1 MTVWGYFF
9 LCFAGFWNADCRQIG
24 RLCLKSLKSL
34 RKSMEITDKNP
45 IDKIGKKGYN
55 IRKSGKA
62 DGIMQTGCRTNGYA
76 TPCETAFSARA
87 CRYAV
92 YGISDTAVA
101 VSVFAVPVRGSRSG
115 CSRSD
120 CTCDCRRRDSCT
132 CTCFDCTNL
141 QGTKPIYRTEQALRH
156 AVTVCGGQRAAFR
169 TGSCPLFWFF
179 AVGIRRRGHRYFQ
192 RKEREQT

>member
-1 MTVWGYFF
+1 MTVWGRFF

-24 RLCLKSLKSL
+24 RLCVKSLKSL

-87 CRYAV
+87 CRYAG

-101 VSVFAVPVRGSRSG
+101 VSVFVLLCLCAV
-115 CSRSD
+115 
-120 CTCDCRRRDSCT
+120 
-132 CTCFDCTNL
+132 
-141 QGTKPIYRTEQALRH
+141 
-156 AVTVCGGQRAAFR
+156 AVAVVADLIVLAIAG
-169 TGSCPLFWFF
+169 
-179 AVGIRRRGHRYFQ
+179 VGILVLVLALIVRICKGRNRFT
-192 RKEREQT
+192 ERNKHCAMP

>member
-1 MTVWGYFF
+1 MTVRGYFF

-24 RLCLKSLKSL
+24 RLCVKSLKSL
-34 RKSMEITDKNP
+34 RKTMEITDKNP

-101 VSVFAVPVRGSRSG
+101 VSVFVLLCLCAV
-115 CSRSD
+115 
-120 CTCDCRRRDSCT
+120 
-132 CTCFDCTNL
+132 
-141 QGTKPIYRTEQALRH
+141 
-156 AVTVCGGQRAAFR
+156 AVAVVADLIVLAIAG
-169 TGSCPLFWFF
+169 
-179 AVGIRRRGHRYFQ
+179 VGILVLVLALIVRICKGRNRFT
-192 RKEREQT
+192 ERNKHCAML